1 MGNGNYQETH
11 ERILK
16 SGLAAFLEEGFEKAN
31 LRRICKTAGVTTGA
45 FYKHFEDK
53 EALFSE
59 LVEPL
64 ANMIREAYA
73 QGEQRGFAGHDEG
86 EPVTPEQV
94 RAALETKAAGTLA
107 TTAMLYSHRDIYELL
122 VFRSYGTP
130 YEHFL
135 DWLVDEEDRTTLRA
149 LELIHGAEKARTV
162 ISKESLH
169 IVNHAF
175 YSALSENIVHAKSLE
190 ELNATTKVISTFF
203 NSGWEKYRM
212 P

>member
-1 MGNGNYQETH
+1 MSNGNYQETH

-31 LRRICKTAGVTTGA
+31 LRRICKAAGVTTGA
-45 FYKHFEDK
+45 FYKHFKDK

-64 ANMIREAYA
+64 ASMIRKAYA
-73 QGEQRGFAGHDEG
+73 QGEKRGFAGYDEG
-86 EPVTPEQV
+86 KPVTPEQV
-94 RAALETKAAGTLA
+94 RAALEAKAAGTLA

-130 YEHFL
+130 YEH
-135 DWLVDEEDRTTLRA
+135 RTTLRV
-149 LELIHGAEKARTV
+149 LELIHGAEKARAV

-175 YSALSENIVHAKSLE
+175 YSALSENIIHAKSVE
-190 ELNATTKVISTFF
+190 ELNATTEVISTFF
-203 NSGWEKYRM
+203 NAGWEKYRM
-212 P
+212 L

>member
-1 MGNGNYQETH
+1 MSNGNYQETH

-31 LRRICKTAGVTTGA
+31 LRRICKAAGVTTGA
-45 FYKHFEDK
+45 FYKHFKDK

-64 ANMIREAYA
+64 ASMIRKAYA
-73 QGEQRGFAGHDEG
+73 QGEKRGFAGYDEG
-86 EPVTPEQV
+86 KPVTPEQV
-94 RAALETKAAGTLA
+94 RAALEAKAAGTLA

-135 DWLVDEEDRTTLRA
+135 D
-149 LELIHGAEKARTV
+149 
-162 ISKESLH
+162 
-169 IVNHAF
+169 
-175 YSALSENIVHAKSLE
+175 
-190 ELNATTKVISTFF
+190 
-203 NSGWEKYRM
+203 
-212 P
+212 